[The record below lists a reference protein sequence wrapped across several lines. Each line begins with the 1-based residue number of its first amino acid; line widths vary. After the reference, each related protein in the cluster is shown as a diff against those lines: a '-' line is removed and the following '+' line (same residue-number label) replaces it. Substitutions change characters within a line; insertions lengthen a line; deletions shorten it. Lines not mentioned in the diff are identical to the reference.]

1 MNGARE
7 CSRATLAKHLV
18 FSRRQRRQR
27 WESGLFDHFVDARD
41 GASADSA
48 SVGGRTWSAFCVAA
62 RFAFAGGANAQ
73 PVELGFQRRRLS
85 VAIRLI
91 VFEHVPGD
99 GDQLARAGDYGHVA
113 IFLFRQ
119 LAKEHTQRAGMKG
132 QRLRPLHQ
140 HPAGM
145 AAALFGDGSVI
156 AVRGGLAG
164 GRNESEISRG
174 FVGGGKAGD
183 IAQHGEQRLR
193 DREIDAGQSH
203 QQLDARIVVGLLSQ
217 CAGEIEDLLFDVTDL
232 PKIAIQR
239 LAAQRIDVE
248 LAKPGQRLR
257 AEEIVVR
264 SLDQALMQ
272 DGMDAILDAGAV
284 GHQRGAL
291 GGLMAKRDG
300 GWIGDPHA
308 RQEIAAQQ
316 VGQHQRVDLIGFD
329 FGFGDGAGA
338 QRVGDH
344 HFGNKGLQQADHGP
358 GVGGGFNGNVG
369 AGRQMLAGEAG
380 DGFPGGGE
388 VVAMEHASG
397 VVEDYGFD
405 DFLVQIERGKWH
417 NKFTPVCGERAGSFS
432 VQRERPPETRL
443 PVTRFWMD
451 RVGGRR
457 RQGQNGTYLFE
468 LEVQPGG
475 PEGRP
480 DTTAGSQPIRIIGRP
495 QGVRPCSPWMVGC
508 SSHLVPSPV
517 SNSRSQLA
525 RGWQVPAGRLLCG
538 VAAMPLSNH
547 ARYDGFGN
555 LYQKNTNSNSST
567 TWGQGFVYDG
577 FGNLYQKNVTQGS
590 APSLSVTS
598 NAATNQISG
607 YGYDSNGNTTY
618 MPGSSPLYMSYD
630 VENRMASA
638 TQNSTPQVLYA
649 YDASN
654 RRVWK
659 GTVNNSGVITAQE
672 MYYYGADGKKLGTYV
687 AQFGSPGQWF
697 ATDLQVH
704 FGGRRVA
711 HWAGSVIN
719 SQVILVS
726 TTLDRVGSVRNAGS
740 NGTGSGFYPYGEDKG
755 TAAPNDQ
762 TKFATYTRDS
772 ATGLDY
778 AMNRYYSNTL
788 GRFMSADV
796 AVSGG
801 GGHLQN
807 PGSFNQYAY
816 AGGEP
821 LSRVDPGGNDW
832 LEDPIGDFNW

>member
-156 AVRGGLAG
+156 AMRGGLAG

-174 FVGGGKAGD
+174 FIGGGKAGD
-183 IAQHGEQRLR
+183 IAQHGEQSLR
-193 DREIDAGQSH
+193 DGKVDAGQSH
-203 QQLDARIVVGLLSQ
+203 QQLDARIVVGLLSE
-217 CAGEIEDLLFDVTDL
+217 CAGEIENLLFDVTEL
-232 PKIAIQR
+232 PELTIER
-239 LAAQRIDVE
+239 LAAERIDVE
-248 LAKPGQRLR
+248 LAEPGER
-257 AEEIVVR
+257 ARREEIVVR
-264 SLDQALMQ
+264 SGNQALVQ
-272 DGMDAILDAGAV
+272 NGVDAILDAGAV
-284 GHQRGAL
+284 GDEVGAL
-291 GGLMAKRDG
+291 GGLMAEGDG
-300 GWIGDPHA
+300 GLVGDPHA
-308 RQEIAAQQ
+308 RKKVCAQKI
-316 VGQHQRVDLIGFD
+316 GQHQRVHLVGFD
-329 FGFGDGAGA
+329 FRFGDGARA

-344 HFGNKGLQQADHGP
+344 HLGNEWLEQANDGP
-358 GVGGGFNGNVG
+358 GVGSGFNSDVSVG
-369 AGRQMLAGEAG
+369 GKVAGGVRE
-380 DGFPGGGE
+380 GFPGGGK
-388 VVAMEHASG
+388 VVAMKDSSG

-525 RGWQVPAGRLLCG
+525 RGWQVPAGRLLAG
-538 VAAMPLSNH
+538 GAAMPLSNH
-547 ARYDGFGN
+547 ARYDDQDRLMEYTQADGQVITYTYDANGN
-555 LYQKNTNSNSST
+555 VLTRT
-567 TWGQGFVYDG
+567 TAARTVQFVYDK
-577 FGNLYQKNVTQGS
+577 L
-590 APSLSVTS
+590 
-598 NAATNQISG
+598 
-607 YGYDSNGNTTY
+607 
-618 MPGSSPLYMSYD
+618 
-630 VENRMASA
+630 NRM
-638 TQNSTPQVLYA
+638 
-649 YDASN
+649 
-654 RRVWK
+654 
-659 GTVNNSGVITAQE
+659 
-672 MYYYGADGKKLGTYV
+672 
-687 AQFGSPGQWF
+687 
-697 ATDLQVH
+697 
-704 FGGRRVA
+704 
-711 HWAGSVIN
+711 
-719 SQVILVS
+719 
-726 TTLDRVGSVRNAGS
+726 
-740 NGTGSGFYPYGEDKG
+740 
-755 TAAPNDQ
+755 
-762 TKFATYTRDS
+762 
-772 ATGLDY
+772 
-778 AMNRYYSNTL
+778 
-788 GRFMSADV
+788 
-796 AVSGG
+796 
-801 GGHLQN
+801 
-807 PGSFNQYAY
+807 
-816 AGGEP
+816 
-821 LSRVDPGGNDW
+821 
-832 LEDPIGDFNW
+832 